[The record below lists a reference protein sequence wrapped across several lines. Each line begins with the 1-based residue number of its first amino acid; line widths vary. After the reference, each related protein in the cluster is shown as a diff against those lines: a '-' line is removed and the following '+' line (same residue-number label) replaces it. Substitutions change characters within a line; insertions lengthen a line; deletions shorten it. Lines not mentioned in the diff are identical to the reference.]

1 MGSYAIIVKTEE
13 IRKKVHEGE
22 LLSAQEILDTLD
34 LKKVKNLSDLN
45 LMAGV
50 YKENGYYE
58 EAAEIYYRIYQ
69 KSHTRKT
76 IAQLIDISIK
86 RDDITEAERYFTLY
100 EKYAQEDY
108 ESHIFRFKIDKL
120 QGASYEQLIQS
131 LENLKKL
138 EYSEKW
144 AYELAKLY
152 YKAGMEEECV
162 KECSDIILWFCE
174 GTYVE
179 KAKLLRSYYANG
191 TNKEKIMEELKRRAE
206 AIQERSQEAAG
217 KIIDFQS
224 HVQPEYETTIQDE
237 AVIQNDAKQMMD
249 YLYDEVAIALDEELV
264 REEGN
269 SIKGDPELEEI
280 HYNNK
285 WREIQ
290 AEQQEEFIAVQQE
303 EIQAEQQEEM
313 LAEQQEDM
321 LAEQQEDMLA
331 EQQEEIQA
339 EQQEEI
345 QAEQQEEIQ
354 AEQQEEIQA
363 EQQEEILAEQQEEL
377 LAEQQE
383 EMLAEQQEEIL
394 AEQQEELQAKQQE
407 EIQAK
412 QQEELQ
418 AKQQEEIQTEQ
429 QQKPQV
435 EDEVYVFDLEADTE
449 EDFVL
454 AYIASETSVK
464 LEEVFGDFLKLE
476 RVKLQLMEVLVNLLQ
491 VKQKPVGILI
501 TGDNTMDNINLA
513 KNLALFMNKAGKLTS
528 PKVAKITAQKLNM
541 IDIITREETL
551 KSCCLMI
558 ENASELLERK
568 VVDVIQLEK
577 LLHGDFAVIF
587 MDDKMDSTE
596 FESKYTPLQD
606 IHISSIRL

>member
-1 MGSYAIIVKTEE
+1 
-13 IRKKVHEGE
+13 
-22 LLSAQEILDTLD
+22 
-34 LKKVKNLSDLN
+34 
-45 LMAGV
+45 MAGV

-363 EQQEEILAEQQEEL
+363 EQQEEIQAEQQEEIQAEQQEEIQAEQQEEIQAEQQEEIQAEQQEEILAEQQEEL